1 MYFFLPLI
9 AHVLAGLSSVII
21 GIVAFVAPK
30 RRGRHPRWGR
40 YYLWTYSLVFLSATI
55 LSFEHWQK
63 DSYLFYT
70 ALVSYGLVLIGFT
83 AGQRRRNAG
92 LSVVQRKRWLR
103 VHILGMIG
111 SYIGLL
117 TAFLVDN
124 GDQIPFVNSLPVLA
138 FWFIPG
144 IIGLPFLVRSLLRYT
159 PLTKNVARL
168 PGREK
173 EAETVSSAR

>member
-1 MYFFLPLI
+1 MYFILPLI

-21 GIVAFVAPK
+21 GIIAFVVPK
-30 RRGRHPRWGR
+30 RRGRHLRWGS

-55 LSFEHWQK
+55 LSFEYWQK
-63 DSYLFYT
+63 DFYLFYT
-70 ALVSYGLVLIGFT
+70 VLVSYELVLVGSITGRT
-83 AGQRRRNAG
+83 RRNSR
-92 LSVVQRKRWLR
+92 LSIAQRKGWLR
-103 VHILGMIG
+103 VHILGMTG

-124 GDQIPFVNSLPVLA
+124 GDQIPSVNSLPVLA

-144 IIGLPFLVRSLLRYT
+144 IIGLPFLVRSLQRYT
-159 PLTKNVARL
+159 PLTKNGARL

-173 EAETVSSAR
+173 NADAVSSAR